1 MQKKTDE
8 VEQSEFRDW
17 YVLKVRS
24 KRENYIK
31 ETLEK
36 FLGNEI
42 KLLIFTKEVLHK
54 KNDQYLPI
62 TAPIF
67 PGYLFVHK
75 ELNKVIHT
83 IQTILN
89 NEVVYPVSFDN
100 TPAKVSVDEMKLL
113 LSSTENGKFHLSQG
127 YKSGDSVVITDGPLK
142 EIKGKIVFINEKK
155 RKAKL
160 CICLF
165 GKEMQVSLGLDLLN
179 SDLIH

>member
-1 MQKKTDE
+1 MQ
-8 VEQSEFRDW
+8 VQNQQMEQSEFRDW

-31 ETLEK
+31 EALEK

-42 KLLIFTKEVLHK
+42 RLLIFTKEILHK
-54 KNDQYLPI
+54 KNDQYIPV

-75 ELNKVIHT
+75 ELSKVIHT
-83 IQTILN
+83 IQTNLI

-113 LSSTENGKFHLSQG
+113 LNSTENGKFHLSQG
-127 YKSGDSVVITDGPLK
+127 YRSGDSVVITDGPLK
-142 EIKGKIVFINEKK
+142 EIKGRIVFINEKK
-155 RKAKL
+155 RKVKI

-165 GKEMQVSLGLDLLN
+165 GKEMQVTLGLDLLN
-179 SDLIH
+179 SDLKH